1 MSLPVAEVTMYE
13 SRIWVAIPLLIALT
27 AVAGCDDGRRY
38 RDELAVIE
46 VSSDGSF
53 GIDAGV
59 HVTLP
64 DTVEVGRAAH
74 VGIRTYGGGFLVRD
88 QERGG
93 RTFVDV
99 RGRTAVLVPFD
110 QFDLGPRSLSGS
122 TWSCADQLLSWT
134 RVVRVVFDEP
144 GSAEIRVRGISRD
157 VYPDRIIEVTF
168 PLEVVSRRSG

>member
-1 MSLPVAEVTMYE
+1 MYKD
-13 SRIWVAIPLLIALT
+13 RIWLAIPLMMAATAL
-27 AVAGCDDGRRY
+27 AGCDAGRRY
-38 RDELAVIE
+38 RDQLAVIE
-46 VSSDGSF
+46 VSADGSL

-59 HVTLP
+59 QVTPP
-64 DTVEVGRAAH
+64 DTVEAGRAAH
-74 VGIRTYGGGFLVRD
+74 VRIRTYGGGCLVRN

-110 QFDLGPRSLSGS
+110 RFDLGPRSLSGS
-122 TWSCADQLLSWT
+122 TWSCTDQLLWWT

-157 VYPDRIIEVTF
+157 VYPERIIEVTR
-168 PLEVVSRRSG
+168 PLEVISRRSG